1 MIIDAHLHCTG
12 RERASDVLSALDHA
26 CVDRAVLL
34 APFLSEGYR
43 LDRRESLRAANRHLA
58 ELIRGH
64 DDRLFGLAVVNPSQ
78 PDAAQD
84 AREALETLG
93 LGGLKLVPSGWY
105 PYDDCAHAVY
115 AVAAELR
122 APVLFHSG
130 IFIDGRSG
138 RFCRPV
144 FYEAVREH
152 PGLRV
157 TLAHLG
163 WPWTDEANAVGLIDL
178 INGVD
183 PDASQFRFDISFGP
197 PPAYR
202 EPVLRTALAVLTARL
217 LQFGS
222 DCFLPCPGEE
232 IACRIREVDALLG
245 KLDVSAANRE
255 RIFAGTA
262 AAWLRRGSAPGS

>member
-12 RERASDVLSALDHA
+12 TEHADEVLRALDEA
-26 CVDRAVLL
+26 GVEAGILL
-34 APFLSEGYR
+34 APFLSAGYR
-43 LDRRESLRAANRHLA
+43 LGDAASLRAANTHLGN
-58 ELIRGH
+58 LVRGH
-64 DDRLFGLAVVNPSQ
+64 RDRLIGFAVVNP
-78 PDAAQD
+78 
-84 AREALETLG
+84 ALPGAVEELRRAVESHG
-93 LGGLKLVPSGWY
+93 LRGLKLVPSGWY

-115 AVAAELR
+115 AIAAELR
-122 APVLFHSG
+122 LPVLFHSG

-138 RFCRPV
+138 RYCRPV
-144 FYEAVREH
+144 YYEAVRDH

-163 WPWTDEANAVGLIDL
+163 WPWTDEANAVGIIDL

-183 PDASQFRFDISFGP
+183 PDASQFRFDLSFGP

-202 EPVLRTALAVLTARL
+202 EPVLRLALAVLTARL

-222 DCFLPCPGEE
+222 DCFLPCSGRH
-232 IACRIREVDALLG
+232 IAERIGWLTALLDVIEVDAA
-245 KLDVSAANRE
+245 SRA

-262 AAWLRRGSAPGS
+262 AAWLAHPPT